1 MAHQLFRPRFLVVF
15 PLMLLLVI
23 AVACGDDA
31 TATPAPTSPP
41 QIVEVTKVVEVT
53 KEIEVTREVQV
64 VETKV
69 VIATPTPVPTP
80 TIEPVGGPR
89 YGGVVPANAFRAPSH
104 WDPHAASGSADT
116 HASSPMYNQILEYN
130 PLNPDP
136 EIIGDLAESWDMV
149 DDGLAYIFRLKQGAK
164 WWDGRDVTVD
174 DAVFSLNRVIGVID
188 PEFASPHAG
197 RIKNYIDRVE
207 KLDGNTFKVNLKF
220 VSGAFLPFMAI
231 DAMAVVPKHIV
242 EAGTDI
248 DIFENVVGSGPF
260 MAKSYIVGIAYE
272 YEKNPNYFKDGLPYF
287 DGIRGFVISDEG
299 TELAAFK
306 TEQVLMGMSHASS
319 IGQDTV
325 NELLQDQDF
334 LSKFDIWSTPGWG
347 AHHFIIQVEREPYNI
362 PEVRRAIHLAID
374 RHELVDTFGA
384 GKWLVGAPML
394 VENPFAI
401 PYDELLE
408 MPGYRQLDGK
418 KHPEDIAEARRLL
431 AVAGFPDGFKSS
443 MLTRSIEWWTD
454 GAVVIAQQLKVIGID
469 VEVDLQERGEAVR
482 RWIAGEYDLA
492 MLGYGPLVVDPD
504 DRFQA
509 IYMEGSRNWSRWS
522 DPAVDALFAKQ
533 QKETDV
539 AKRKEFAREM
549 QLLVLNGSPG
559 TIETV
564 GKNYSAIVSKRIKT
578 LVGHYVLGPT
588 PQVRYKHEHEWL
600 EPE

>member
-15 PLMLLLVI
+15 PLMLLLGI
-23 AVACGDDA
+23 AVACGGDDA
-31 TATPAPTSPP
+31 TATPAATSTP
-41 QIVEVTKVVEVT
+41 QIIEVTV
-53 KEIEVTREVQV
+53 EVTREVPV

-69 VIATPTPVPTP
+69 VVATATPLPTP

-116 HASSPMYNQILEYN
+116 HASSPMFNQILEYN
-130 PLNPDP
+130 PINPDP
-136 EIIGDLAESWDMV
+136 EIIGDLAESWDLV
-149 DDGLAYIFRLKQGAK
+149 DDGLAYTFRLKQGAK
-164 WWDGRDVTVD
+164 WWDDRDVTVD

-188 PEFASPHAG
+188 PDFASPHAG
-197 RIKNYIDRVE
+197 RIANYVDRVE
-207 KLDGNTFKVNLKF
+207 KLDGNTFKVTLKF

-242 EAGTDI
+242 EAGVDI
-248 DIFENVVGSGPF
+248 DVFENVVGSGPF
-260 MAKSYIVGIAYE
+260 MAKSYVVGIAYE
-272 YEKNPNYFKDGLPYF
+272 YEKNPNYFKDGMPYF
-287 DGIRGFVISDEG
+287 DGIRAFVITDQG
-299 TELAAFK
+299 TELAAFQ
-306 TEQVLMGMSHASS
+306 TEQILMGMSHASS
-319 IGQDTV
+319 IGQDTI
-325 NELLQDQDF
+325 NELLTDEEF
-334 LSKFDIWSTPGWG
+334 LSKFDIWFTPGWG

-374 RHELVDTFGA
+374 RRELVDTFGA
-384 GKWLVGAPML
+384 GNWLVGAPML
-394 VENPFAI
+394 AENPFAI

-418 KHPEDIAEARRLL
+418 KHPDDIAEARRLME
-431 AVAGFPDGFKSS
+431 VAGFPDGFTGSI
-443 MLTRSIEWWTD
+443 LTRSIEWWLD
-454 GAVVIAQQLKVIGID
+454 GAVVIAQQLKNTLNID
-469 VEVDLQERGEAVR
+469 LEVDLQERGEAVR

-509 IYMEGSRNWSRWS
+509 IYLEGARNWSRWS
-522 DPAVDALFAKQ
+522 DPAVDELFFQQ

-539 AKRKEFAREM
+539 AKRRELALEM
-549 QLLVLNGSPG
+549 QLLVLNGAPG

-564 GKNYSAIVSKRIKT
+564 GKNFGAIVSKRIKT
-578 LVGHYVLGPT
+578 LVGNYVLAPT

-600 EPE
+600 DPE